1 MKKNYFKYIESL
13 IFLFMFIFLLKLK
26 IVESTSYLIDFSLG
40 NFFFLFVIYFFLR
53 VFIPFVQNKMLK
65 DILRSRLN
73 SFLLLVLLIVN
84 VIVCLNIEEYS
95 YESFFLYS
103 IEKFKTGGLF
113 VSLFG
118 KLYGLISKNLM
129 LSLSGFLIFILVL
142 YTFGKIIGFVVRER
156 EKRKSGEYYINKQ
169 RQKEEKDR
177 INKAKK
183 EEKKIKKREEVLESI
198 EKEEIVPDYLEG
210 QGDFLVDIKKEF
222 QTILSSKDRHDNR
235 DKNIDDEKRKKI
247 QDEIRK
253 RHELKKSNRE
263 ENEDEEKT
271 EIIFIKNDEFSGETS
286 TKEESLKTPQ
296 NNHEKPQRF
305 YPNELIELSNYLE
318 ISIEKLQKAIELVHK
333 DGIKGSAILER
344 ELRVGSDEA
353 ERIYLKVKRLKEY
366 K

>member
-13 IFLFMFIFLLKLK
+13 LFVFAFVFLIKLK
-26 IVESTSYLIDFSLG
+26 IGESTAYLIDFSLG
-40 NFFFLFVIYFFLR
+40 NFFFLFEIYFFLR
-53 VFIPFVQNKMLK
+53 IFIPFVQNKILK

-73 SFLLLVLLIVN
+73 SFLVLVLLVIN
-84 VIVCLNIEEYS
+84 VIITLNIDEYS
-95 YESFFLYS
+95 YENFFIFS

-118 KLYGLISKNLM
+118 KLYELISKNLM
-129 LSLSGFLIFILVL
+129 LGVSGSLIFFLVL
-142 YTFGKIIGFVVRER
+142 YTFGKIIGFIIRER
-156 EKRKSGEYYINKQ
+156 EKRKSGEYYLNKQ
-169 RQKEEKDR
+169 RQKEEKIR

-183 EEKKIKKREEVLESI
+183 EEKKIKKREEVLENI

-222 QTILSSKDRHDNR
+222 QTILNSKDRHENR
-235 DKNIDDEKRKKI
+235 DKSIDEEKRKKI

-253 RHELKKSNRE
+253 RHEQKKINRE

-271 EIIFIKNDEFSGETS
+271 EIIFIKDNEYSQGVLFQ
-286 TKEESLKTPQ
+286 EENVKMPQ
-296 NNHEKPQRF
+296 KNHEKPQSF
-305 YPNELIELSNYLE
+305 YPNELIELSNSLE
-318 ISIEKLQKAIELVHK
+318 ISVEKLQRAIELVHK

-344 ELRVGSDEA
+344 ELRVGNDEA
-353 ERIYLKVKRLKEY
+353 ERIYSRVKRLKEY